1 MSGLRQHMPRSP
13 LWEDLRKWN
22 RALTEW
28 AGLEGMIRNTVQREI
43 EADGRLNDVVSQGA
57 NGVIPAAV
65 DVLFHQVK
73 EWARRREGLKI
84 DDDIHLEKT
93 SEGRVRT
100 RYGFSHFLGLAHR

>member
-1 MSGLRQHMPRSP
+1 M
-13 LWEDLRKWN
+13 
-22 RALTEW
+22 
-28 AGLEGMIRNTVQREI
+28 
-43 EADGRLNDVVSQGA
+43 NDVVSQGA

-65 DVLFHQVK
+65 DVLVHQVK

-84 DDDIHLEKT
+84 DDDILLEKT